1 MCEINGKSS
10 WDESDIS
17 PINEMLNAVDKAKRQ
32 KTVTFDELLKQNTK
46 KYIGEEMNIGQI
58 ISGMS
63 DSDV

>member
-17 PINEMLNAVDKAKRQ
+17 PINEILNAVDKAKRQ

-46 KYIGEEMNIGQI
+46 KYIGEEMNIGKI